1 MENGQDVE
9 NELLGGFPLISD
21 ELFKGDHL
29 LDPFLLPEEIP
40 NFMPAETFFGDYLDK
55 LLVSKELRPTT
66 NLNLPQSTGAAPQ
79 KTTPPP
85 PRFADD
91 DDMDDDDNNDS
102 AGSGGKNDGERKSRL
117 KTERAVALNRQA
129 QLRYREKKKQHVKE
143 LEDRATA
150 SETVNSQLRA
160 ELALAKLA
168 LAQAQKAQNILSGN
182 KRKQLGGGAAPVN
195 AAYVLIEAAVAGLKT
210 EDTDEDEDS
219 HHWVDPIPDRCVL
232 LQPLEVEFAKAID
245 GLKEILARVGDHP
258 SEKDEELCA
267 ELNKTFAACLR
278 SRQVAGPCFTRLM
291 ASAEKWKALDS
302 GLWLNNCNHWRNVAQ
317 VAQVSS
323 EQKLQI
329 VALREEMVES
339 LVKIYTERHL
349 LQNQITALV
358 LAGANEAES
367 ACLIAPGGHDDDGDP
382 MSPKDSDQSGCFFG
396 RPNSLNQE
404 HMKAVYALKK
414 NLNAEQETWRKVHDA
429 LMSDGVRDT
438 NAILDVVQTS
448 KVLVASY
455 PEHCDTIALVHALVE
470 GDEMACCSEDQGE
483 KGQKA

>member
-1 MENGQDVE
+1 MEDGQDVE
-9 NELLGGFPLISD
+9 NELLGGFPSTTISD
-21 ELFKGDHL
+21 ELFKGDNL

-55 LLVSKELRPTT
+55 LLVSNELQPTT
-66 NLNLPQSTGAAPQ
+66 NLPQSNGAAAPPQ
-79 KTTPPP
+79 KSGPPP
-85 PRFADD
+85 PRFAEDD
-91 DDMDDDDNNDS
+91 NDNNNNDS
-102 AGSGGKNDGERKSRL
+102 AGSGGRNDGERKSRL

-129 QLRYREKKKQHVKE
+129 QLRYREKKKMHVKE
-143 LEDRATA
+143 LEDRVTA

-160 ELALAKLA
+160 ELALTKLA
-168 LAQAQKAQNILSGN
+168 LAQAQKAQNILSGS
-182 KRKQLGGGAAPVN
+182 KRKQPGGGAVVADGT
-195 AAYVLIEAAVAGLKT
+195 IETAVAGLKT
-210 EDTDEDEDS
+210 EDVDEGEDS
-219 HHWVDPIPDRCVL
+219 HDWIDPHPDRCLL
-232 LQPLEVEFAKAID
+232 LQPLEMEFGRAIHA
-245 GLKEILARVGDHP
+245 LKEILARAGDNP
-258 SEKDEELCA
+258 SKKDAELCA

-278 SRQVAGPCFTRLM
+278 SRQVAGPCYNRLM

-302 GLWLNNCNHWRNVAQ
+302 GLWLNNCGHWRNVALA
-317 VAQVSS
+317 AQISP

-329 VALREEMVES
+329 AALRDEMVES

-358 LAGANEAES
+358 LAGANETAEP
-367 ACLIAPGGHDDDGDP
+367 CLIATGGHDGYGDAT
-382 MSPKDSDQSGCFFG
+382 SPKDSDQGSGCFFG
-396 RPNSLNQE
+396 DPNRLNQE

-470 GDEMACCSEDQGE
+470 GDEMVCCSEE
-483 KGQKA
+483 KRQKPSA